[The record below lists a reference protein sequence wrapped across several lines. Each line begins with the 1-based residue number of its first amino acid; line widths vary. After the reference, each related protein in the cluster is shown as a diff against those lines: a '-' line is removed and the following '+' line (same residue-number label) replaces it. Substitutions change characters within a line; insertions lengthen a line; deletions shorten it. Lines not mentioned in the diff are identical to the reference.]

1 MMIILRVLIVLLV
14 LLVTTTSLIPPVAA
28 ASPGFV
34 VVTWGD
40 TLYGVAA
47 RNGTT
52 VDALLRANALPN
64 PNFIYAGQRL
74 VIPTGY
80 SAPGVPAPVPAASAS
95 VYTVNYGDTLATV
108 AARYGTTVAAM
119 MRANGI
125 YNPNFIYAGQRLNVP
140 GRSAPPAPQPPS
152 VPVNPPKPGNS
163 APAPSDGK
171 WIDIN
176 ISTQTITAYQ
186 GSTPLKSVLVSTGVS
201 WHPTPVGHYKVYM
214 KVASQT
220 MSGGVGAE
228 AYYLPGVPW
237 VMYFA
242 GANAIHGT
250 YWHSN
255 FGHPMSHGCVNLTID
270 DAHWFYDWAEIG
282 TPVITH
288 Y

>member
-1 MMIILRVLIVLLV
+1 MKIFLRVLMVLLV
-14 LLVTTTSLIPPVAA
+14 LIIATTSLVPPAAA

-34 VVTWGD
+34 IVTWGD
-40 TLYGVAA
+40 TLYSVAV

-52 VDALLRANALPN
+52 VAALVRANGLPN

-74 VIPTGY
+74 IIPASSSS
-80 SAPGVPAPVPAASAS
+80 SAPAPAPVASTS
-95 VYTVNYGDTLATV
+95 VYTVQAGDTLSAI
-108 AARYGTTVAAM
+108 AARYGTTLSAM
-119 MRANGI
+119 LRANNL
-125 YNPNFIYAGQRLNVP
+125 YNPNFIYTGQRLNVP
-140 GRSAPPAPQPPS
+140 GRSAPPAPMPATAPA
-152 VPVNPPKPGNS
+152 NPPAPAGS
-163 APAPSDGK
+163 APAPTNGK

-186 GSTPLKSVLVSTGVS
+186 GNTPLKSVLVSTGVS

-214 KVASQT
+214 KIQSQT

-228 AYYLPGVPW
+228 AYYLPNVPW

-250 YWHSN
+250 YWHHN

-270 DAHWFYDWAEIG
+270 DAKWFYNWAEIG

>member
-1 MMIILRVLIVLLV
+1 MKIFLRVLIVLLV
-14 LLVTTTSLIPPVAA
+14 LLIATTSLVPPIAA

-34 VVTWGD
+34 IVTWGD
-40 TLYGVAA
+40 TLYSVAA

-52 VDALLRANALPN
+52 VAALVRANGLPN

-74 VIPTGY
+74 VIPTG
-80 SAPGVPAPVPAASAS
+80 SSGNVPAPAPSAS
-95 VYTVNYGDTLATV
+95 VYTVQYGDTLAAI
-108 AARYGTTVAAM
+108 AARYGTTLSAM

-152 VPVNPPKPGNS
+152 VPANPPAPGNS
-163 APAPSDGK
+163 APAPTNGK

-186 GSTPLKSVLVSTGVS
+186 GNTPLKSVLVSTGVA
-201 WHPTPVGHYKVYM
+201 WHPTPIGHYKVYM
-214 KVASQT
+214 KVRSQT

-250 YWHSN
+250 YWHHN
-255 FGHPMSHGCVNLTID
+255 FGQRMSHGCVNLTID
-270 DAHWFYDWAEIG
+270 DAHWFYDWAEIR